1 MWLAASSVYLAFLSL
16 TDTWLFLYLAIYLG
30 ADPLTL
36 GLASS
41 LWSIVFVASNILFGR
56 FVEEGLNRVAAFISS
71 ILLCL
76 SVFTTVNSKEVIGV
90 AAGYALLH
98 AVSASLGRTAVNVTL
113 LEYVNYEAWSRYN
126 YFFNYVTLS
135 VRGLLLILVYLG
147 LITPTTLLLLTLAV
161 SIVYALTLPSVVL
174 PVERT
179 LYRLAKQLDKVYAYM
194 KFTSILPEIVDTGL
208 TASGALE
215 LRWNIEK
222 EVASYRPL
230 LGAFILVA
238 SSDALF
244 IIVPRLLSNYIGRGQ
259 TLLVYGI
266 SSLASALA
274 LIAISRVSKGRL
286 TSLIS
291 GLARAL
297 LIPLVTCITGVEQAV
312 IYLLVTAILFNVFNT
327 SSYNVYITSTSGQR
341 TFLYGVAV
349 ELGSAVGSIVG
360 GILAS
365 NFGIEYLLAFSM
377 IGHVIASIVAS

>member
-274 LIAISRVSKGRL
+274 LVAISRVSKGRL

>member
-1 MWLAASSVYLAFLSL
+1 
-16 TDTWLFLYLAIYLG
+16 LFLYLAIYLG

-56 FVEEGLNRVAAFISS
+56 FVEEGLNKVAAFISS

-76 SVFTTVNSKEVIGV
+76 SVFTTVNSRGVIGV

-244 IIVPRLLSNYIGRGQ
+244 IIVPSLLSNYIGRGQ

-274 LIAISRVSKGRL
+274 LVAISRVSKGRL

>member
-274 LIAISRVSKGRL
+274 LVAISRVSKGRL

-312 IYLLVTAILFNVFNT
+312 IYLLATAILFNVFNT

>member
-1 MWLAASSVYLAFLSL
+1 MWLATSSVYLAFLSL

-56 FVEEGLNRVAAFISS
+56 FVEEGLNKVAAFISS

-76 SVFTTVNSKEVIGV
+76 SVFTTVNSRGVIGV

-147 LITPTTLLLLTLAV
+147 LITSTTLLLLTLAV

-244 IIVPRLLSNYIGRGQ
+244 IIVPSLLSNYIGRGQ

-274 LIAISRVSKGRL
+274 LVAISRVSKGRL

-312 IYLLVTAILFNVFNT
+312 VYLLATAILFNVFNT

>member
-1 MWLAASSVYLAFLSL
+1 MWLATSSVYLAFLSL

-56 FVEEGLNRVAAFISS
+56 FVEEGLNKVAAFISS

-76 SVFTTVNSKEVIGV
+76 SVFTTVNSRGVIGV

-274 LIAISRVSKGRL
+274 LVAISRVSKGRL
-286 TSLIS
+286 TILIS

-312 IYLLVTAILFNVFNT
+312 IYLLATAILFNVFNT